1 MRILFSWMLLMGM
14 AKLTAQWQVEAPIRF
29 LALGDSYTIGQ
40 GVAVADRWPEQLLD
54 SLQTRGYVSDTLAII
69 ATTGWRTDQLLNA
82 LAGKRLEDKQFN
94 MVSLLIG
101 VNNQYQNRPIGQY
114 RPQLEA
120 LIDSALRYVGG
131 QTQRLFVLSIPDYA
145 YTPFGQQ
152 GNPWT
157 ISQQIDLYNHIKQ
170 SVCDSL
176 GIAYF
181 NITEISRQG
190 LNDPALVANDQLHPS
205 GKQYGLWV
213 QQLMAYVDSVGSL
226 GEDSWE
232 PIGDWKVERYAEGW
246 RICSSGPNAWTYR
259 LWDLQGRLIQQE
271 DALQGGR
278 CVTVPKALKGFGPML
293 LEIRDAE
300 GQVNHFRLH

>member
-1 MRILFSWMLLMGM
+1 MRILFSWLLLMGM

-54 SLQTRGYVSDTLAII
+54 SLQARGYVSDTLVII

-82 LAGKRLEDKQFN
+82 VAGKRLEDKQFN

-101 VNNQYQNRPIGQY
+101 VNNQYQNRPIAQY

-131 QTQRLFVLSIPDYA
+131 QTQRVLVLSIPDYA

-152 GNPWT
+152 GNPLA

-190 LNDPALVANDQLHPS
+190 LNDPTLVANDQLHPS

-259 LWDLQGRLIQQE
+259 LWDLQGRLLQQE
-271 DALQGGR
+271 EALEGGW
-278 CVTVPKALKGFGPML
+278 CATVYRALKSYGPML
-293 LEIRDAE
+293 LEVRDAE
-300 GQVNHFRLH
+300 GQVNHFRLY

>member
-1 MRILFSWMLLMGM
+1 MRILFSWLLLMGM

-54 SLQTRGYVSDTLAII
+54 SLQARGYVSDTLAII

-82 LAGKRLEDKQFN
+82 VAGKRLEDKQFN

-101 VNNQYQNRPIGQY
+101 VNNQYQNRPIAQY

-131 QTQRLFVLSIPDYA
+131 QTQRVLVLSIPDYA

-152 GNPWT
+152 GNPLA

-259 LWDLQGRLIQQE
+259 LWDLQGRLLQQE
-271 DALQGGR
+271 EALEGGW
-278 CVTVPKALKGFGPML
+278 CATVYRALKSYGPML
-293 LEIRDAE
+293 LEVRDAE
-300 GQVNHFRLH
+300 GQVNHFRLY

>member
-82 LAGKRLEDKQFN
+82 VAGKRLEDKQFN

-271 DALQGGR
+271 DALQGGQ